1 MKLFYL
7 TTNPWQLGYSLL
19 QYPQRQQHGNN
30 MKDKTFIL
38 VEVSDNEPAR
48 ALVENLMD
56 EMGGKVVDMVTA
68 VDGVVAAL
76 GTPTIKWSDDDNA

>member
-1 MKLFYL
+1 
-7 TTNPWQLGYSLL
+7 
-19 QYPQRQQHGNN
+19 